1 MDKKIN
7 INILIKNGILDSFYK
22 DNELIIKG
30 SDGEK
35 QYNHM
40 IGGSKEFFYKQKDF
54 NAWKKEKNEIF
65 LDSLFGFSLKQFN
78 KKDQT
83 LLTNWIKENLNDKL
97 YKSIFSPNLH
107 LPSFGIYN
115 KQTNHFLFVGIGRKN
130 IIYSFSTDSKIEL
143 KNVNQF
149 CEFDYGLVIKQLINS
164 LTIAAEFHEILC
176 TSGIDPESKKAF
188 NLNFKSFNEITKI
201 QLAIPRLSDDMSL
214 LSPCSF

>member
-1 MDKKIN
+1 MDKKVN
-7 INILIKNGILDSFYK
+7 INLLIKNNILDNLYK

-40 IGGSKEFFYKQKDF
+40 IGASKEFFYKQKDF
-54 NAWKKEKNEIF
+54 NAWKKEKNGMF

-83 LLTNWIKENLNDKL
+83 LLNNWIKENLNDKL
-97 YKSIFSPNLH
+97 YKSIFSPNLQS
-107 LPSFGIYN
+107 PAFGIYN
-115 KQTNHFLFVGIGRKN
+115 KQTNHLLFVGIGSKN
-130 IIYSFSTDSKIEL
+130 IIFSFCTDSKVEL
-143 KNVNQF
+143 KNINEF
-149 CEFDYGLVIKQLINS
+149 CSFDYGLVIKQLVNS

-176 TSGIDPESKKAF
+176 TSGIDPESKKAY
-188 NLNFKSFNEITKI
+188 NLCNKYDTELEKI
-201 QLAIPRLSDDMSL
+201 RLAIPKVSDDMSL

>member
-1 MDKKIN
+1 MEKKVT
-7 INILIKNGILDSFYK
+7 INILIKNNILDNLYK

-40 IGGSKEFFYKQKDF
+40 IGSSKDFFYKQKDF
-54 NAWKKEKNEIF
+54 NAWKKEKNEMF
-65 LDSLFGFSLKQFN
+65 LDSLYGFSLKQFN
-78 KKDQT
+78 KKDQN

-97 YKSIFSPNLH
+97 YNSIFSTNLH
-107 LPSFGIYN
+107 LPAFGIYN
-115 KQTNHFLFVGIGRKN
+115 KQTKHFLFVGIGRKN
-130 IIYSFSTDSKIEL
+130 IIFSFCSDSKIEL

-149 CEFDYGLVIKQLINS
+149 CQFDYGLVIQQLVNS
-164 LTIAAEFHEILC
+164 LTIAAEFHEVLC

-188 NLNFKSFNEITKI
+188 NLNFKSFSEITKI

>member
-1 MDKKIN
+1 MDKKVN
-7 INILIKNGILDSFYK
+7 INLLIKNNILDNLYK

-40 IGGSKEFFYKQKDF
+40 IGGSKKFFYKQKDF
-54 NAWKKEKNEIF
+54 NAWKKEKNEMF
-65 LDSLFGFSLKQFN
+65 LDSLYGFSLKQFN

-107 LPSFGIYN
+107 LPAFGIYN
-115 KQTNHFLFVGIGRKN
+115 KQTNHFLFIGIGRKN
-130 IIYSFSTDSKIEL
+130 IIFSFCSDSKIEL

-149 CEFDYGLVIKQLINS
+149 CSFDYGLVIKQLVNS

-176 TSGIDPESKKAF
+176 TSGIDPESKKAY
-188 NLNFKSFNEITKI
+188 NLCNKYDTELEKI
-201 QLAIPRLSDDMSL
+201 RLAIPKVSDDMSL